1 MNTASTKRWTRRA
14 AEVLKTYDVLIVGGG
29 PAGLMAAGTALGRG
43 LSVCLLDKN
52 RQLGRKLRITGK
64 GRCNVTNNCPVEEA
78 VAACPRGGK
87 FLYGAL
93 SAFSPQDTM
102 AFFEGLGV
110 PLKTERGRR
119 VFPVSDSAHDIA
131 DALERYAAGAAIV
144 REAVTAVLV
153 ENGEA
158 VGVRTAAGE
167 YRGRGVILCCG
178 GASYPGT
185 GSNGDGYKL
194 AAAVGHTIVTPT
206 PSLVPLVERGPWC
219 RRLMGLSLRNCGVKV
234 TQRGKKKPVYEDF
247 GELLFTHFGLSG
259 PTILSA
265 SAHLHPMEPG
275 KYTVHIDLKPALSE
289 QQLDARLL
297 RELEAHKNKIFANS
311 LEELLPQK
319 LIPVA
324 VERSGIPG
332 ETRCHSVTKEQR
344 RALLALLKDFS
355 VEIEGF
361 RPIAEAIVTSG
372 GVSLKEIDPRTME
385 SKRVKGLY
393 FAGEMIDAD
402 AYTGGY
408 NLQIAF
414 ATGKLS
420 GSVAGLDKSRRVAAQ
435 DESRTPL

>member
-87 FLYGAL
+87 FLYGAF

-131 DALERYAAGAAIV
+131 DALERYAAG
-144 REAVTAVLV
+144 
-153 ENGEA
+153 
-158 VGVRTAAGE
+158 E

-194 AAAVGHTIVTPT
+194 AAALGHTIVKPT

-219 RRLMGLSLRNCGVKV
+219 RQLMGLSLRNCGVKV
-234 TQRGKKKPVYEDF
+234 TQQGKKKPVYEDF

-275 KYTVHIDLKPALSE
+275 KYTVHVDLKPALSE

>member
-1 MNTASTKRWTRRA
+1 MKQF
-14 AEVLKTYDVLIVGGG
+14 DVIVVGGG
-29 PAGLMAAGTALGRG
+29 AAGLMAAGAAASRG
-43 LSVCLLDKN
+43 LSVGLFDKN
-52 RQLGRKLRITGK
+52 QQLGRKVRITGK
-64 GRCNVTNNCPVEEA
+64 GRCNVTNNCSVEEV
-78 VAACPRGGK
+78 VASCPRGGK

-119 VFPVSDSAHDIA
+119 VFPVSDNAHQIA
-131 DALERYAAGAAIV
+131 DALARWAGEAQVI
-144 REAVTAVLV
+144 RQAVTEVLT
-153 ENGEA
+153 EDGRA
-158 VGVRTAAGE
+158 VGVKTAQGA
-167 YRGRGVILCCG
+167 YHAQGVILCCG

-194 AAAVGHTIVTPT
+194 ASQLGHTIVKPT
-206 PSLVPLVERGPWC
+206 PSLVPLVERGDWC
-219 RRLMGLSLRNCGVKV
+219 SRLMGLSLRNCGVKV
-234 TQRGKKKPVYEDF
+234 TQQGKKKPVYEDF

-275 KYTVHIDLKPALSE
+275 KYTVHIDLKPALSP
-289 QQLDARLL
+289 QQLDQRLL
-297 RELEAHKNKIFANS
+297 RDLEGHKNKFFANS

-319 LIPVA
+319 LIPVV

-332 ETRCHSVTKEQR
+332 ETRCNSVTKEQR
-344 RALLALLKDFS
+344 RALLELLKDFS
-355 VEIEGF
+355 LEVEGF

-385 SKRVKGLY
+385 SKRVPGLY
-393 FAGEMIDAD
+393 FAGELMDAD

-414 ATGKLS
+414 ATGRLA
-420 GSVAGLDKSRRVAAQ
+420 GNSVCA
-435 DESRTPL
+435 P